1 MLKGLKSLI
10 VKLKKAVIAIYG
22 ERLVSCAIFGSVGR
36 RTATSESDID
46 ILIIADNLPR
56 GRMARVKEF
65 EKVEEVL
72 AKDLEKLNKKRIYL
86 SLSPVIKTKEEVL
99 FGSPLFLDM
108 IDDALIIFDRN
119 KFFNDYLEKFKDRL
133 NGLGAKKI
141 NLGSY
146 WYWILKS
153 DYKLGEVFEI

>member
-1 MLKGLKSLI
+1 
-10 VKLKKAVIAIYG
+10 VKIKKAVIAIYG
-22 ERLVSCAIFGSVGR
+22 ERLISFVIFGSVGR

-46 ILIIADNLPR
+46 ILIIADKLPC

-72 AKDLEKLNKKRIYL
+72 AKDFEKLNKKGVYL

-108 IDDALIIFDRN
+108 VDDALIIFDRN
-119 KFFNDYLEKFKDRL
+119 KFFNNYLKKFKDRL
-133 NGLGAKKI
+133 KRLGAKRI